1 MLTCP
6 YCYNRFREK
15 EILFRCAGRPAP
27 GKQACVAS
35 RDGRL
40 ELWLGDSRPMRPVF
54 SANGRRL
61 RAKCPHC
68 LGETTHQVCPHCH
81 SELPVHFA
89 KVDSRMIAL
98 IGAKDSGKTVY
109 MTVLIH
115 ELMHRLGRELDAAV
129 NGSDDETRKVF
140 SREYDERLYSGHA
153 LPETTDRASAR
164 ATRPRPLVF
173 RMTTKPRGPFQRA
186 PQQTVLS
193 FFDTA
198 GEDLTTADSVEQN
211 VRYLENADGIILLVD
226 PLQMPGAR
234 GQARPGTPMPAVA
247 LPGGDVD
254 RPSNVLFRV
263 TDLLMRHAGKARS
276 EIHKP
281 IAVAFTKL
289 DALEHLV
296 DRGSPLD
303 QGLQAPVLLHEKDS
317 QAVHEQTRALL
328 DDWEGPQLDQ
338 HVRKMYRTYRYFG
351 LSALGNLPAADRT
364 VASVQPYRVA
374 DPFLW
379 LLSEFGTVPTNKG

>member
-1 MLTCP
+1 VLTCP

-27 GKQACVAS
+27 GRPVCVAS

-40 ELWLGDSRPMRPVF
+40 EHWLDDSRPMRPVF

-61 RAKCPHC
+61 RASCPHC

-81 SELPVHFA
+81 SELPVHFS

-115 ELMHRLGRELDAAV
+115 ELMHRLGRELDVAV
-129 NGSDDETRKVF
+129 TGGDDETRDVF
-140 SREYDERLYSGHA
+140 SRDYDERLYTGHA
-153 LPETTDRASAR
+153 LPETTDPASAR

-173 RMTTKPRGPFQRA
+173 RMTTDRRRAFQRA
-186 PQQTVLS
+186 HQQTVLS

-198 GEDLTTADSVEQN
+198 GEDLTSEESVEQN

-234 GQARPGTPMPAVA
+234 RQARPGTPMPE
-247 LPGGDVD
+247 LGRGGNDYD
-254 RPSNVLFRV
+254 RPSNVLTRV
-263 TDLLMRHAGKARS
+263 TQLLMRHGGRAETA
-276 EIHKP
+276 IDKP

-303 QGLQAPVLLHEKDS
+303 PRLEAPILLHEQDS
-317 QAVHEQTRALL
+317 QAVHEQARALF

-351 LSALGNLPAADRT
+351 LSALGNLPTAQRT

-379 LLSEFGTVPTNKG
+379 LLSEFGTVPANKG

>member
-1 MLTCP
+1 
-6 YCYNRFREK
+6 
-15 EILFRCAGRPAP
+15 
-27 GKQACVAS
+27 
-35 RDGRL
+35 
-40 ELWLGDSRPMRPVF
+40 
-54 SANGRRL
+54 
-61 RAKCPHC
+61 
-68 LGETTHQVCPHCH
+68 
-81 SELPVHFA
+81 
-89 KVDSRMIAL
+89 
-98 IGAKDSGKTVY
+98 
-109 MTVLIH
+109 
-115 ELMHRLGRELDAAV
+115 
-129 NGSDDETRKVF
+129 
-140 SREYDERLYSGHA
+140 
-153 LPETTDRASAR
+153 
-164 ATRPRPLVF
+164 
-173 RMTTKPRGPFQRA
+173 MTTKPRGPFQRA

-198 GEDLTTADSVEQN
+198 GEDLTTAESVEQN

-234 GQARPGTPMPAVA
+234 GQALPGTPMPAVA
-247 LPGGDVD
+247 LQGGEVD

-263 TDLLMRHAGKARS
+263 TELLMRHGGKARS
-276 EIHKP
+276 EIDKP

-303 QGLQAPVLLHEKDS
+303 QGLQAPVLLHEQDS